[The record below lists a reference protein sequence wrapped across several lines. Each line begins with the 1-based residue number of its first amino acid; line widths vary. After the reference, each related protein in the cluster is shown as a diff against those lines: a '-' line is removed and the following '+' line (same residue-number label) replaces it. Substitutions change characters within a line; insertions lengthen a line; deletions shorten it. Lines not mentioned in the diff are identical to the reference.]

1 MADRTTG
8 ELAAVQESPIGGLP
22 GIMDL
27 YRDSLI
33 PVEQQGEARKMTGGQ
48 FADYA
53 RESVRE
59 YVQQAEDSA
68 DKASEQVALA
78 AQQVDRAAVQVLL
91 AEKQAEAA
99 SSNATKAQY
108 SAEQAQTAR
117 KSIED
122 MSVSAETLPPDS
134 TATAVKTAVGGSI
147 NIRFGIPQGP
157 QGETGPAGQQ
167 GIQGPPGKDGINGIS
182 VPSNGKWAFNVDEN
196 GHLILGYTE
205 DEAPDFSINEDGHL
219 ILNIT

>member
-48 FADYA
+48 FAGYA

-78 AQQVDRAAVQVLL
+78 AEQVVL
-91 AEKQAEAA
+91 AEKQADAAA
-99 SSNATKAQY
+99 SSATKAQY
-108 SAEQAQTAR
+108 SAEQAQMAR
-117 KSIED
+117 KAIED
-122 MSVSAETLPPDS
+122 MSVSAETLPPES
-134 TATAVKTAVGGSI
+134 AATAVKTAVGGSF
-147 NIRFGIPQGP
+147 NIRFGIPQGK
-157 QGETGPAGQQ
+157 QGADGPEGKQ
-167 GIQGPPGKDGINGIS
+167 GIQGPPGKDGINGVA
-182 VPSNGKWAFNVDEN
+182 VPSSGQWAFNVDEH

-205 DEAPDFSINEDGHL
+205 NEAPDFSINEDGHL